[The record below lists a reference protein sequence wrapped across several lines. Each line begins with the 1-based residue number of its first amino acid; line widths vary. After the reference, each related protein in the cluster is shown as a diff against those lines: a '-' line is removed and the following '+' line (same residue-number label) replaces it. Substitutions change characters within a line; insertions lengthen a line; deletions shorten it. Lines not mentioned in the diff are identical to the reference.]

1 MSKTKGKELV
11 EEESCNLNLQHC
23 SINFYIFLRLGSWLL
38 STKTIN
44 YTTTF
49 SWDLLVH
56 SKACMTLKYSSSN
69 TNGTTPFMSLPLQLQ
84 CSNYYSK
91 KLLTALVSCLLSMSE
106 ELLKLNT
113 HNFCSLSSR
122 RMNGIRKPSS
132 PKFSSQKCSA
142 QNVWD
147 WISIKIQRIFR
158 TKIVPFLNWKIVYRV
173 KFFFMDDLFQGIS
186 NRFTMKI
193 NQFKSFKLLKIGL
206 EEIEKL

>member
-1 MSKTKGKELV
+1 MTRKSKSKAFFKVTMSKIKGKKGV

-113 HNFCSLSSR
+113 HNFYSLSSR

-147 WISIKIQRIFR
+147 WISIISQEFSEQFFFL
-158 TKIVPFLNWKIVYRV
+158 TGKIVSKVIFSMSY
-173 KFFFMDDLFQGIS
+173 
-186 NRFTMKI
+186 
-193 NQFKSFKLLKIGL
+193 SFH
-206 EEIEKL
+206 EFP

>member
-1 MSKTKGKELV
+1 
-11 EEESCNLNLQHC
+11 
-23 SINFYIFLRLGSWLL
+23 
-38 STKTIN
+38 
-44 YTTTF
+44 
-49 SWDLLVH
+49 
-56 SKACMTLKYSSSN
+56 MTLKYSSSN

-106 ELLKLNT
+106 ELWKLNT

-132 PKFSSQKCSA
+132 PKFISEKCSA

-147 WISIKIQRIFR
+147 WISIKSQRIFR
-158 TKIVPFLNWKIVYRV
+158 TKIVPFLNGKIVYRV
-173 KFFFMDDLFQGIS
+173 NFFFMDDLFQGIL

-193 NQFKSFKLLKIGL
+193 NQFKAFKLLKIGL

>member
-1 MSKTKGKELV
+1 MSKIKGKEVV

-113 HNFCSLSSR
+113 HNFCSLSSH

-158 TKIVPFLNWKIVYRV
+158 TKIVPFLNGKIVYEW
-173 KFFFMDDLFQGIS
+173 FFFMDDLFQGIS